1 MHVFADFKGTLGTTA
16 FLVLHFSVLHF
27 PVSHFP
33 GPHFPV
39 LHFQSTHFNLTQQF
53 RVKRSNA
60 WIKLIQRINATLIL
74 HEKSHH
80 VTAVGP
86 QCQLYD
92 VITARAR

>member
-39 LHFQSTHFNLTQQF
+39 PHFPVLHFSTLDRNKL
-53 RVKRSNA
+53 A
-60 WIKLIQRINATLIL
+60 WKWLAFTTFKNPVCL
-74 HEKSHH
+74 HKS
-80 VTAVGP
+80 TAYCYNNIICFGDSCPNRRTV
-86 QCQLYD
+86 L
-92 VITARAR
+92 